1 MALTRPR
8 AHQLSDSDYKQSVR
22 VAQSTNVTLTG
33 GAPATVDGISLS
45 VRDRILVLAQSD
57 ASQNGIYTVS
67 VVGSGSNGT
76 WVRASDADHQ
86 GDMTSGLT
94 VKVTEGT
101 AHDDTT
107 WKLTTDDPITLGSTD
122 LAFELASAY
131 ALDKLML
138 EEQH

>member
-1 MALTRPR
+1 MGLTRPR
-8 AHQLSDSDYKQSVR
+8 AHQLQDSDYKQSVR
-22 VAQSTNVTLTG
+22 LAQSTNVTLSG
-33 GAPATVDGISLS
+33 GAPATVDGSSLGLK
-45 VRDRILVLAQSD
+45 DRVLVLGQTD
-57 ASQNGIYTVS
+57 ASENGIYTVS